1 MDYNSYY
8 VCYLSQQYDLPSSTI
23 SCIMSSSSG
32 VKLSFSNK
40 CLIMPH
46 GKLNQYG
53 LKLQPEKVNEIV
65 NFKGPKMRM
74 SLNRFLGWSDLHL
87 GMIY

>member
-8 VCYLSQQYDLPSSTI
+8 VCYLSQQYHLPSSTI

-40 CLIMPH
+40 CLIMPL
-46 GKLNQYG
+46 GKLNQYE
-53 LKLQPEKVNEIV
+53 LKLQPQKVNEIV

-74 SLNRFLGWSDLHL
+74 SLNRFLG
-87 GMIY
+87 

>member
-23 SCIMSSSSG
+23 SCIMSGSSG
-32 VKLSFSNK
+32 VKLSFTNK

-46 GKLNQYG
+46 GKLNQYE
-53 LKLQPEKVNEIV
+53 LKLQPQKVNKLLTLKALKCE
-65 NFKGPKMRM
+65 
-74 SLNRFLGWSDLHL
+74 WA
-87 GMIY
+87 

>member
-1 MDYNSYY
+1 
-8 VCYLSQQYDLPSSTI
+8 
-23 SCIMSSSSG
+23 
-32 VKLSFSNK
+32 
-40 CLIMPH
+40 MPH

-74 SLNRFLGWSDLHL
+74 SLDRFLG
-87 GMIY
+87 